1 MGEKNPKDNKTK
13 IPTSVHLLPVLL
25 PLPPVPRHPIPT
37 TWWQKSLKCQKKY
50 YIWNVDHV
58 ASKISINIDFD
69 VDDLDYDED
78 DLDYDEDDDDR
89 AIWG

>member
-1 MGEKNPKDNKTK
+1 MP
-13 IPTSVHLLPVLL
+13 S
-25 PLPPVPRHPIPT
+25 
-37 TWWQKSLKCQKKY
+37 KKY

-69 VDDLDYDED
+69 VDDLDYDDDDLDYDED